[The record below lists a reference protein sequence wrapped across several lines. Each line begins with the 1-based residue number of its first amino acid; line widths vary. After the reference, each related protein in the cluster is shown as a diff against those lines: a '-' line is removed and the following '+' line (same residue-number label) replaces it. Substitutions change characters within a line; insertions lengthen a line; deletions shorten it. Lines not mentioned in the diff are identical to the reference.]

1 LIFER
6 IFLDAGIAFRFKNRM
21 VAEPV
26 DAPSREEPSLR
37 GNDDE
42 TSTPRKFTL
51 EGDRLNIDMVM
62 PRTTARDTVSAGGEE
77 TEEGRRATLV
87 SSPLVASPELVDRPR
102 RRRTFTAADKVRI
115 LAEIDRAGPGGSGAI
130 LRREGLYSSALTD
143 CAANATSAP
152 MRGHNKNCAQL
163 YDV

>member
-87 SSPLVASPELVDRPR
+87 SS
-102 RRRTFTAADKVRI
+102 TFTAADKVRI

>member
-1 LIFER
+1 
-6 IFLDAGIAFRFKNRM
+6 
-21 VAEPV
+21 
-26 DAPSREEPSLR
+26 
-37 GNDDE
+37 
-42 TSTPRKFTL
+42 
-51 EGDRLNIDMVM
+51 MVM